1 MSPTGK
7 RPKYLDRYA
16 RVAAAAYRVEQ
27 ITKAVQD
34 EQARVQYLDSLLASE
49 RQTLAALN
57 ETFRARP
64 VDFADAQRLLREQ
77 SELETTIGLAEEAG
91 QAAAA
96 RASRLPEEERRELVA
111 LTRTQPAQAIAK
123 AQRLIAE
130 YPGAASKVLADVER
144 MKARFNSEDVEA
156 IRRQAQAARGPSVG
170 IPAAARERVDAARE
184 AFAESME
191 SAYFAG
197 PSGIRGGYEGLEVAQ
212 LRELTAQQLR
222 ERAASADEAQ
232 AARLEARAAALDA
245 SDFTTA
251 EDALAAALT
260 TVRTTGDP
268 QAIEDAFARSV
279 YQEALERQAYRN
291 DQRADFEQEVLDS
304 RKRLAELQREKT
316 KIAGAYDDPRQEVLR
331 RELRA
336 RGFKV
341 EDPYTFK
348 DGKYEKNPQAWR
360 NAYLKYQN
368 TPEYAFY
375 IGAHERVDE
384 ALAAD
389 KPLSPSSRA
398 ENIAV
403 SFTMMR
409 DRRGEMTTPEQLA
422 KQLGKAGI
430 KGKELTDAVSFTMA
444 WWNLGGPNQ
453 DEATIKARKDQ
464 QDQSE
469 LEETKRRDDA
479 TDLARQAEEQR
490 AEVARREADTIG
502 ATQDLRRRQALAQ
515 KRESGKA
522 YIEEYKR
529 QIAMGKT
536 REEAVQIARDKALEV
551 AAETGELAPN
561 TSFGAQALERVATGQ
576 TRRIDLNDEPA
587 AASETDTTAEPEL
600 FQDPR
605 APSFQY
611 RKVEGGYEIY
621 RNGEKMKDLARPGT
635 VPFRSIER
643 VMAGK
648 SALPVERPQTPPT
661 APEPAPERKVTM
673 IEPFETFRPDE
684 PAPQPEPLPD
694 FTKMTDEQLRKLAGP

>member
-1 MSPTGK
+1 MIPTGK

-27 ITKAVQD
+27 ITKAVED

-49 RQTLAALN
+49 RQTLAALRD
-57 ETFRARP
+57 TFA
-64 VDFADAQRLLREQ
+64 VKGDDFAAQQKLLKEVADLDT
-77 SELETTIGLAEEAG
+77 SISLAAEAG

-96 RASRLPEEERRELVA
+96 RASRLPEDERRELVA

-123 AQRLIAE
+123 AERLIAQ
-130 YPGAASKVLADVER
+130 YPGAASKVYADVER
-144 MKARFNSEDVEA
+144 MKARFNPEDVKA
-156 IRRQAQAARGPSVG
+156 IRRLAQAARGPSVG
-170 IPAAARERVDAARE
+170 VPAAARERVEAAKQ
-184 AFAESME
+184 AFSESME

-222 ERAASADEAQ
+222 ERAAAADEAQ

-245 SDFTTA
+245 SAFSTG

-260 TVRTTGDP
+260 TIRTTGDP
-268 QAIEDAFARSV
+268 QAIEDEYARSV

-304 RKRLAELQREKT
+304 RKRLAELQRERT
-316 KIAGAYDDPRQEVLR
+316 RLAGAYDDPRQEVLR

-341 EDPYTFK
+341 EDPYILK
-348 DGKYEKNPQAWR
+348 NGKYEKNPQAWR

-368 TPEYAFY
+368 TPEYAYY

-384 ALAAD
+384 ALAGD
-389 KPLSPSSRA
+389 KTLSPSTRA

-409 DRRGEMTTPEQLA
+409 DRRGEMTTPEELA
-422 KQLGKAGI
+422 KQLEKAGI
-430 KGKELTDAVSFTMA
+430 KGRELADAVSFTMA

-453 DEATIKARKDQ
+453 DEATVKARKEQ
-464 QDQSE
+464 EAQAE
-469 LEETKRRDDA
+469 LEETKRRDEA
-479 TDLARQAEEQR
+479 TDLARQTEDQR
-490 AEVARREADTIG
+490 AEVARKEAATMG
-502 ATQDLRRRQALAQ
+502 ATQDLRQRQALAQ
-515 KRESGKA
+515 KRQSGKA

-536 REEAVQIARDKALEV
+536 REEAVAIARDKALEV
-551 AAETGELAPN
+551 AAATGELAPD
-561 TSFGAQALERVATGQ
+561 TSAAAQRVITGQ
-576 TRRIDLNDEPA
+576 RQTVELPFEDITRTARGLPPVE
-587 AASETDTTAEPEL
+587 AEPEL

-605 APSFQY
+605 APSYQY

-621 RNGEKMKDLARPGT
+621 RNGEKLKDLARPGT
-635 VPFRSIER
+635 VPFRSIQR
-643 VMAGK
+643 VMEGK
-648 SALPVERPQTPPT
+648 EALPVERPQTVQTLEPT
-661 APEPAPERKVTM
+661 TIRADKPAAEPEAK
-673 IEPFETFRPDE
+673 
-684 PAPQPEPLPD
+684 PEPLPD
-694 FTKMTDEQLRKLAGP
+694 FSKMTDEELRKLAGGQ